1 MRTCPKCKQTKPEAE
16 FYTFRLGCRA
26 CTEAQN
32 TEREAQTQWRSY
44 DRAGT
49 AE

>member
-16 FYTFRLGCRA
+16 FYAYLLGCRT
-26 CTEAQN
+26 CVQAQD
-32 TEREAQTQWRSY
+32 ERRGRTKWRSY